1 MHRTGRSYAPQG
13 KRVKDQ
19 TFAFDRVFDDTT
31 SQADIYEST
40 AKPLLDNVLD
50 GYNATVFAYGATGC
64 GKTHTI
70 TCVLFW
76 KYDVTNKLLTSS
88 RGSPSD
94 PGIIFLTMQELF
106 EKINERSEEK
116 VTEVT
121 LSYLEIYNETIRDLL
136 CEDGRQTS
144 LMLRE
149 DSNQAVSVAGLTS
162 HRPSN
167 VGIQPPQR

>member
-1 MHRTGRSYAPQG
+1 VHRTGRSYAPQG

-70 TCVLFW
+70 TCVLPCDW
-76 KYDVTNKLLTSS
+76 KWTTW
-88 RGSPSD
+88 RG
-94 PGIIFLTMQELF
+94 
-106 EKINERSEEK
+106 
-116 VTEVT
+116 
-121 LSYLEIYNETIRDLL
+121 
-136 CEDGRQTS
+136 C
-144 LMLRE
+144 
-149 DSNQAVSVAGLTS
+149 
-162 HRPSN
+162 
-167 VGIQPPQR
+167 

>member
-1 MHRTGRSYAPQG
+1 VHRTGRSYAPQG

-70 TCVLFW
+70 TCVLRCNW
-76 KYDVTNKLLTSS
+76 NKMERLLTVVQRSA
-88 RGSPSD
+88 
-94 PGIIFLTMQELF
+94 
-106 EKINERSEEK
+106 ERPRNHFPDHAGA
-116 VTEVT
+116 V
-121 LSYLEIYNETIRDLL
+121 
-136 CEDGRQTS
+136 
-144 LMLRE
+144 RE
-149 DSNQAVSVAGLTS
+149 D
-162 HRPSN
+162 
-167 VGIQPPQR
+167 

>member
-1 MHRTGRSYAPQG
+1 MHRAGRSYAPQG

-70 TCVLFW
+70 TYVLI
-76 KYDVTNKLLTSS
+76 TTCAGGTLTV
-88 RGSPSD
+88 
-94 PGIIFLTMQELF
+94 L
-106 EKINERSEEK
+106 
-116 VTEVT
+116 
-121 LSYLEIYNETIRDLL
+121 
-136 CEDGRQTS
+136 
-144 LMLRE
+144 
-149 DSNQAVSVAGLTS
+149 
-162 HRPSN
+162 
-167 VGIQPPQR
+167 QRNID